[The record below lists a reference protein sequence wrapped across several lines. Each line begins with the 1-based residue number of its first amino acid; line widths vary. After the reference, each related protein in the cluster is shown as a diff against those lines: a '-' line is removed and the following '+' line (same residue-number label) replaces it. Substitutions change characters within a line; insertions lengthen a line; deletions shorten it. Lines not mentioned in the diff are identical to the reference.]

1 MTDNEII
8 EGLKRFA
15 HQDSKTLKAVAISDG
30 FAYAT
35 DGRIG
40 LGAKLQE
47 PHGDSVPEGYPLKSL
62 RGIIDEAKT
71 RTGWQDVNLAEL
83 KPLDEKFLKRV
94 KSEFAEARAS
104 YNSRY
109 KEFECPCCREKL
121 YWDNDA
127 EEVVRE
133 REEPPTF
140 DARDVQQSLRIVFDQ
155 ETSIVVN
162 FCYLHMIH
170 KVFGDG
176 YIRFAI
182 GKNKEGN
189 DLLYMLSKDGLVHG
203 VIMPMYMPHKE
214 SPADCTIGTV
224 KGETGV

>member
-1 MTDNEII
+1 MNDNEII

-40 LGAKLQE
+40 LGAKLND
-47 PHGDSVPEGYPLKSL
+47 PHGDSVPEGYPLNSL
-62 RGIIDEAKT
+62 RCIIDEAKDK
-71 RTGWQDVNLAEL
+71 TGWKYAHLDEL
-83 KPLDEKFLKRV
+83 KPLDEKFFERV
-94 KSEFAEARAS
+94 KSELAEARAS

-109 KEFECPCCREKL
+109 KEFECPCCRETL

-133 REEPPTF
+133 KEEPPTF
-140 DARDVQQSLRIVFDQ
+140 DARDVQQSLRIVFDK

-214 SPADCTIGTV
+214 SPADCTIGV
-224 KGETGV
+224 VGEEEV